1 MIQGNKSLFLHLMLL
16 SLSSICMGSDLRK
29 DTIQIEISLTTLGY
43 AGYAGYTHHSVFLLI
58 YATLGKENLAF
69 LKTTLLEH
77 QGR

>member
-1 MIQGNKSLFLHLMLL
+1 MLL

-29 DTIQIEISLTTLGY
+29 DTIQIEISLTTL
-43 AGYAGYTHHSVFLLI
+43 GYAGYTHHSVFLLI